1 MNKRKSESGSLLR
14 TETRPREPV
23 RRQGFTTGS
32 DSRRVTE
39 MLQFL
44 PNRKHFL
51 IFLKFFL
58 RLSYKCNKIL
68 LRPPPEKCII
78 MEGEEK
84 PSLSD

>member
-32 DSRRVTE
+32 GGRRVME

-44 PNRKHFL
+44 PNCKNFL
-51 IFLKFFL
+51 PYLELFRAIV
-58 RLSYKCNKIL
+58 I
-68 LRPPPEKCII
+68 E
-78 MEGEEK
+78 M
-84 PSLSD
+84 